1 MASITKRVLI
11 IAPQWIGDA
20 VMTEPLVND
29 WAQSGFEV
37 SVAALPHIAPVF
49 RAMQGVEH
57 VVEWSFE
64 RKKIEL
70 NKRLETARHLRGH
83 FEVCVVCPNSFKTA
97 LIPWFARIPERV
109 GYVGELRRWL
119 LTKALPNPYRNH
131 RGSMVGFYKALG
143 PPHTA
148 PTLARANKK
157 STDERALDV
166 PHLHVEEALIQ
177 KAISLHHLIR
187 GEYTVIAPGAE
198 YGPAKRWPIEY
209 FAELGHRV
217 CETGGTVV
225 ILGGSADRV
234 VAEQIKIYSEEKA
247 QELTGKIQN
256 LAGETLLSEAIALI
270 AGAKCIVSN
279 DSGLMH
285 IGAAL
290 RVPQVAIFGSSSPLH
305 TPPLSAQAKVL
316 WLSLPCAPCFKRIC
330 PLGHTNC
337 LKGIT
342 VGQVEEAVQ
351 SCLTL

>member
-1 MASITKRVLI
+1 M
-11 IAPQWIGDA
+11 IGHKVD
-20 VMTEPLVND
+20 LR
-29 WAQSGFEV
+29 S
-37 SVAALPHIAPVF
+37 LPHIAPVF

-64 RKKIEL
+64 RKKLEL

-97 LIPWFARIPERV
+97 IITWFARIPERV